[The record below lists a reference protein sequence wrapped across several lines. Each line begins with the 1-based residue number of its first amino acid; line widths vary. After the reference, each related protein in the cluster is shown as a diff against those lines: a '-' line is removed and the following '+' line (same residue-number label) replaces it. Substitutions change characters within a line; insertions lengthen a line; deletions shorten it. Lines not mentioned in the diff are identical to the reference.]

1 MFIFRLIAT
10 VSLLTTLVMLGGCAP
25 TNVQVMEEYSGQ
37 LPRPERVLVYD
48 FALSLDDINLAE
60 GIGADIKNYAKGTP
74 KSVEERRISRAIAD
88 AMSEELVKKIQAM
101 GMPAQRAYGSP
112 PVGGHDLLI
121 HGRFLD
127 VDQGNESE
135 RMVIGLGLGASEVTT
150 HIDVYE
156 MSPDGKMKMVT
167 DFRTTAKSVIK
178 PGMAETMGVGALAG
192 NLAVSAAV
200 SATANVGSQ
209 VFEDSIT
216 AEAKRTA
223 DKVSEKLVDFFS
235 RQGWI

>member
-1 MFIFRLIAT
+1 MA
-10 VSLLTTLVMLGGCAP
+10 LLLSGCAP
-25 TNVQVMEEYSGQ
+25 TSVQVMEEHSGQ

-48 FALSLDDINLAE
+48 FALSLGDISLAE
-60 GIGADIKNYAKGTP
+60 GLGADIKKYAEGTP

-88 AMSEELVKKIQAM
+88 AMSEELVKKLQAM
-101 GMPAQRAYGSP
+101 GMPAQRAYGAP
-112 PVGGHDLLI
+112 PSGGHDLLI

-127 VDQGNESE
+127 VDQGNETE
-135 RMVIGLGLGASEVTT
+135 RMVIGLGLGASKVTT

-156 MSPDGKMKMVT
+156 TSPDGQTQIVT

-192 NLAVSAAV
+192 NLAASAAV
-200 SATANVGSQ
+200 STVVGVGSQ
-209 VFEDSIT
+209 VFKDSIT

-223 DKVSEKLVDFFS
+223 DKVSEKLADFFS
-235 RQGWI
+235 RQGWIQ

>member
-1 MFIFRLIAT
+1 MFIFRSIAT
-10 VSLLTTLVMLGGCAP
+10 VSMLTMAIMLSGCAP
-25 TNVQVMEEYSGQ
+25 TGVQVMEEYSGQ

-48 FALSLDDINLAE
+48 FALSLGDISLAE
-60 GIGADIKNYAKGTP
+60 GIGADIKKYAEGTP

-88 AMSEELVKKIQAM
+88 AMSEELVKKIQALC
-101 GMPAQRAYGSP
+101 MPAQRAYGAP
-112 PVGGHDLLI
+112 PTGGHNLLI

-127 VDQGNESE
+127 VDQGNETE
-135 RMVIGLGLGASEVTT
+135 RMVIGFGLGASEVTT
-150 HIDVYE
+150 HIDVYA
-156 MSPDGKMKMVT
+156 MSPDGKMQMVT

-200 SATANVGSQ
+200 GTAAGIGSQ
-209 VFEDSIT
+209 VFKDSIT

-223 DKVSEKLVDFFS
+223 DKVSEKLADFFS

>member
-1 MFIFRLIAT
+1 MLNFRSIAT
-10 VSLLTTLVMLGGCAP
+10 VSMLTTVIMLGGCAP

-60 GIGADIKNYAKGTP
+60 GIGADIKNFAVGRS

-88 AMSEELVKKIQAM
+88 AMSEQLVKKIQAL
-101 GMPAQRAYGSP
+101 GMPAQRAYGTP
-112 PVGGHDLLI
+112 PVGRHDLLI

-127 VDQGNESE
+127 VDQGNETE

-156 MSPDGKMKMVT
+156 MSPDGKVKMVI
-167 DFRTTAKSVIK
+167 DFRTTAKSAIK

-200 SATANVGSQ
+200 GATASVGSQ
-209 VFEDSIT
+209 IFGDSVT

-223 DKVSEKLVDFFS
+223 NKVSKKLADFFA